1 VATGIASLPP
11 EFVEACTLYVMED
24 FAHREIADI
33 LEMPLGTVRTRRHRR
48 RRLLQR
54 VLWQAACDA
63 GVVGTRGHAA
73 DEEDA

>member
-1 VATGIASLPP
+1 
-11 EFVEACTLYVMED
+11 MED